1 MTTLRLVLLILGILL
16 LVGIWLWG
24 RSERRSRRPLPRPLR
39 MLRRDSLLEA
49 PLHTDEE
56 EEEGVDYAGTLA
68 DLSGLMRESRDER
81 NDAPAEEES
90 GRQRASRRA
99 YSRQMDLTFREEQAP
114 EAAAHAAPERIIALY
129 VHARGDA
136 SFAGSDIARAFLSVD
151 MRFGDMSI
159 FHHYGVGQL
168 LSERPLFSAAN
179 MFEPGTFNVDAM
191 DAFKTTGLAL
201 FMQLPTRREATLV
214 FELMLNTAQRLAAR
228 LNGEVLDD
236 TRQPLTSHSI
246 EQLRTLV
253 KQYDQH

>member
-99 YSRQMDLTFREEQAP
+99 YSRQMDL
-114 EAAAHAAPERIIALY
+114 
-129 VHARGDA
+129 
-136 SFAGSDIARAFLSVD
+136 
-151 MRFGDMSI
+151 
-159 FHHYGVGQL
+159 
-168 LSERPLFSAAN
+168 
-179 MFEPGTFNVDAM
+179 
-191 DAFKTTGLAL
+191 
-201 FMQLPTRREATLV
+201 
-214 FELMLNTAQRLAAR
+214 
-228 LNGEVLDD
+228 
-236 TRQPLTSHSI
+236 
-246 EQLRTLV
+246 
-253 KQYDQH
+253 